1 MNCDH
6 CQDLLHARERGEL
19 SPDMSPDVHTA
30 LAAHVHECADC
41 ARADASLRELN
52 ALLDAEVVPSPGLR
66 RQVLAR
72 LEQEAALRST
82 AVTAFGLWFARLWP
96 SRPLGAF
103 SYSLALVLCG
113 MFGGQ
118 LLPAFGTDANVAQEG
133 LYHLCPVP
141 DGPGTAIL

>member
-19 SPDMSPDVHTA
+19 PPDVHAA
-30 LAAHVHECADC
+30 LAAHLHECADC

-52 ALLDAEVVPSPGLR
+52 VLLDVQVAASPGLR

-72 LEQEAALRST
+72 LEQEAAPRST
-82 AVTAFGLWFARLWP
+82 PVTAFGLWFARLWP

-118 LLPAFGTDANVAQEG
+118 LLPAFGTDVNAAQERI
-133 LYHLCPVP
+133 YQLCPVP
-141 DGPGTAIL
+141 DGPATAIL

>member
-6 CQDLLHARERGEL
+6 CQELLHARERGEL
-19 SPDMSPDVHTA
+19 PGEMHAA
-30 LAAHVHECADC
+30 LATHLRGCADC
-41 ARADASLRELN
+41 TRADLALRELN
-52 ALLDAEVVPSPGLR
+52 ELLDAEVVASPGLR

-72 LEQEAALRST
+72 LEQDVALRGIP
-82 AVTAFGLWFARLWP
+82 ATAFGAWFTRLWP

-118 LLPAFGTDANVAQEG
+118 LLPGAFGNDPAARPA
-133 LYHLCPVP
+133 LYQLCPVP
-141 DGPGTAIL
+141 DGPGTPIL